1 MTNRSNFIH
10 DPSTYRTIMLFKFKS
25 KATGDLIMLEPNG
38 CRVLQIIGKDP
49 SNTGIILPAQ
59 MPAALAALESTIA
72 SEEALIAEAKAA
84 LKAKNAFSDEPEA
97 AKAAYDSTDA
107 VPLRQRALPFMELL
121 KSSHK
126 ANVEIVWGV

>member
-1 MTNRSNFIH
+1 
-10 DPSTYRTIMLFKFKS
+10 MLFKFKS

-38 CRVLQIIGKDP
+38 RRVLQIIGKDP
-49 SNTGIILPAQ
+49 SATGIILPAQ
-59 MPAALAALESTIA
+59 MPAALAALESA
-72 SEEALIAEAKAA
+72 VAAEEAAI
-84 LKAKNAFSDEPEA
+84 EA
-97 AKAAYDSTDA
+97 AKKAKVDEECINPSVVDA

>member
-1 MTNRSNFIH
+1 
-10 DPSTYRTIMLFKFKS
+10 MLFKFKS

-38 CRVLQIIGKDP
+38 RRVLQIIGKDP
-49 SNTGIILPAQ
+49 SATGIILPAQ
-59 MPAALAALESTIA
+59 MPAALAALESAIA
-72 SEEALIAEAKAA
+72 SEEAAIAEAKAA
-84 LKAKNAFSDEPEA
+84 LKAKNAFSDETEA
-97 AKAAYDSTDA
+97 AQATHSSSDA